1 MVLRPLEHI
10 IRMNLEVS
18 GDEGFIQIT
27 RIPIKMEKMKNA
39 PRQLQI
45 WWEPWWEVDEKLYY
59 ILANND
65 YVCVLEI

>member
-1 MVLRPLEHI
+1 MVLRSLEHI

-18 GDEGFIQIT
+18 GDEIT
-27 RIPIKMEKMKNA
+27 RIPIKMKKMKNA

-65 YVCVLEI
+65 YVSVLEI